1 MSKPKLSQTVLY
13 EILVKEIESL
23 KKTKNDYKRVNNQI
37 TDHLQR
43 LEALYQQPICV
54 DIEGMKRE
62 HENIKTTLQSSLSIP
77 NWLVIVLLC
86 LTVGLGLSVV
96 FNYKQYAKNRYQRAY
111 IEHAEAYIE
120 ELEAKS
126 KKRR

>member
-23 KKTKNDYKRVNNQI
+23 KKTKNDYNRMNNQI
-37 TDHLQR
+37 TAHLQR

-54 DIEGMKRE
+54 DISSMRAE
-62 HENIKTTLQSSLSIP
+62 HENIKTTLHRGLYIP
-77 NWLVIVLLC
+77 NWLVISLFC
-86 LTVGLGLSVV
+86 LTIGLGLSVG
-96 FNYKQYAKNRYQRAY
+96 FNYKQYLTNKHQRTY
-111 IEHAEAYIE
+111 IRHAEAYIE